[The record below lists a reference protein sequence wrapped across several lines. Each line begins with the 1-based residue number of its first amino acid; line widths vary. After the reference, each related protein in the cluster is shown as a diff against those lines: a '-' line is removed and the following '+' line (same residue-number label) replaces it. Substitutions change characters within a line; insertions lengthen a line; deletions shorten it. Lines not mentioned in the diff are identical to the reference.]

1 VLTIGQFLLG
11 FHVVA
16 LFSEP
21 SPTKR
26 FNLGALGCLAGLLT
40 VAAPI
45 VEFLVLWSSGRLTS
59 FGSAYTGLAIAQLAV
74 GAAVSVLYI
83 LLPRRPDVFRDGK
96 PVDRQFTV
104 PLLSRLTFAWT
115 DHLLKYAVANR
126 GLDIDDLH
134 VIDNATR
141 SVNLRAN
148 LESIKGSRPLWKS
161 LFITHWKTLAIQHSL
176 TVVQACMAFAPQ
188 VALLGILQSLED
200 RENGEE
206 LEWKTWTW
214 VVLLGL
220 LMMFA
225 STVEA
230 WLFWFVWSKIAIP
243 IQEQLSATVFAK
255 SMRRKDIKGTKK
267 KDEND
272 DPASP
277 LENPQVHQSGEA
289 ETEEDDD
296 ADLQKTR
303 QSIINLVAVD
313 AKRISEAAAWN
324 YLLPSALLKIGIA
337 CAFLVKLLGWRA
349 TLAGMAIA
357 VVVLPVNIY
366 VANKYSNAQTELMKY
381 RDQKMAVLNEV
392 LQGIRQIK
400 FSALEASWQKKVSDV
415 RNTEL
420 AAQWTA
426 FMYDIGLITIWI
438 LGPIMLSAVSLAV
451 YATINGGLSASVAFT
466 SISIF
471 GSLEM
476 SLAVLPELISDF
488 VEAYI
493 SMGRIDKHLEAP
505 EKTQVTIPFD
515 RLAFEDAAVAWPA
528 DDQTPLEERYVLRNI
543 SLQLPEKGLTVISGK
558 TGSGKSLLLASILGE
573 ADILSGA
580 IKVPQPPPLD
590 ERFDEQATSA
600 NWLIDSAIAYV
611 AQTPWIENASIKDNV
626 LFGLPSDD
634 ARYNKV
640 IDACALR
647 KDLDMLPDGE
657 LTDIGA
663 NGINLSG
670 GQKWR
675 VSFARA
681 LYSRAGILIMDD
693 IFSAV
698 DAHTGRHLYEQALTG
713 EMGQNRTRI
722 LVTHHVALCLPRTD
736 YAVFLEDGTVRH
748 FGTIEDL
755 RKSDSLSSIL
765 LKEHEIDERAS
776 EATAVDD
783 EELSSEEGAT
793 LQKILTNRSRKD
805 SVIDNNDEVVKQ
817 KAPKKFIEDEKRE
830 TGSIRLA
837 IYGKYFKTGGGVLFW
852 SWLILVYLS
861 YMVILIGRVSIL
873 GGLERTVRPL
883 LTYYYIVLVG
893 QYLDGL
899 CECRVSSK

>member
-1 VLTIGQFLLG
+1 MLTIGQFLLG

-126 GLDIDDLH
+126 GLEIDDLH

-161 LFITHWKTLAIQHSL
+161 LFITHWETLAIQHSL
-176 TVVQACMAFAPQ
+176 TVAQACLAFAPQ

-225 STVEA
+225 STVEG

-272 DPASP
+272 VPVSP

-324 YLLPSALLKIGIA
+324 YLLPYALLKIGIA
-337 CAFLVKLLGWRA
+337 MAFLVKLLGWRA
-349 TLAGMAIA
+349 TLAGMAVT
-357 VVVLPVNIY
+357 VVVLPINIY

-488 VEAYI
+488 IEAYI
-493 SMGRIDKHLEAP
+493 SMGRIDKHLEVP

-528 DDQTPLEERYVLRNI
+528 DDETPLEERYVLRNL

-611 AQTPWIENASIKDNV
+611 AQTPWIENASIKDNI

-657 LTDIGA
+657 FTDIGA

-748 FGTIEDL
+748 SGTIEDL

-783 EELSSEEGAT
+783 EELSSVEGAT
-793 LQKILTNRSRKD
+793 LQRILTNRSRKD
-805 SVIDNNDEVVKQ
+805 SVIDNNGEVVKQ
-817 KAPKKFIEDEKRE
+817 QAPKKFIEDEKRE

-861 YMVILIGRVSIL
+861 YMVVLVGRVSIL

-883 LTYYYIVLVG
+883 LTYY
-893 QYLDGL
+893 
-899 CECRVSSK
+899 